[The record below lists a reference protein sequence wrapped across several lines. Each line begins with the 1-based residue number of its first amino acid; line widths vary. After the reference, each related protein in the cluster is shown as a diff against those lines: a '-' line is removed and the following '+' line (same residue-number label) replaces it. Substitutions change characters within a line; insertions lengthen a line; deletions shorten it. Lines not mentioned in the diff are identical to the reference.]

1 MPPVVNQQRFI
12 TFAGETEVDAAQS
25 KIKWSLLT
33 TEVFDTETIVSFS
46 RNFFVLPQ
54 ICLILRTLSY
64 ITNQKHIPIAK
75 VPYKAIQI
83 GFILMVIRMG
93 IKGLFKF

>member
-1 MPPVVNQQRFI
+1 MNQQRFS
-12 TFAGETEVDAAQS
+12 TFAGETEIDAAQS
-25 KIKWSLLT
+25 KIKWALLT

-64 ITNQKHIPIAK
+64 IASLRHMPIAK
-75 VPYKAIQI
+75 VPYKAVQV
-83 GFILMVIRMG
+83 GLILIVIRMG
-93 IKGLFKF
+93 IKMLFKF